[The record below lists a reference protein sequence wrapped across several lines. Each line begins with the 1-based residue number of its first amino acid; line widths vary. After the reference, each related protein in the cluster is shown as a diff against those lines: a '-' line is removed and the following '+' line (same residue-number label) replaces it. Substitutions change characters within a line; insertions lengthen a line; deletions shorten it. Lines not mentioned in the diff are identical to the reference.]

1 MKYLVRG
8 CNKAIS
14 ADLVH
19 NEEIESPDVVKQKE
33 EDTRLARH
41 RARRLQQCYSSC
53 AINPISGGKNDQVQ
67 KNSTLQNY
75 YFITEDI

>member
-33 EDTRLARH
+33 EDTGLARH
-41 RARRLQQCYSSC
+41 REPEDSSSV
-53 AINPISGGKNDQVQ
+53 PVHVL
-67 KNSTLQNY
+67 STLLSTHFLSYKMGVATRTTPNH
-75 YFITEDI
+75 DD